1 MQAVIPIS
9 LKRIAIARMQ
19 QVENGILS
27 HTDAEQSIKRI
38 CKLSKSDLT
47 AHLTREYDQQTA
59 EAFQYFRLI

>member
-9 LKRIAIARMQ
+9 LKRIAIQRMQ
-19 QVENGILS
+19 AVENGILYRA
-27 HTDAEQSIKRI
+27 DAEHSIKRI
-38 CKLSKSDLT
+38 CKLSKSDIT

>member
-19 QVENGILS
+19 AVENGILS
-27 HTDAEQSIKRI
+27 RTDAEQSIKRI

>member
-19 QVENGILS
+19 AVERGTLS
-27 HTDAEQSIKRI
+27 RQDAEQSIKRI
-38 CKLSKSDLT
+38 CKLSKSDIT